1 MLPQPKALLMDLDG
15 VVCRGMTPL
24 PGACE
29 AIPTLRRLGIRFAF
43 VSNNAT
49 LTPEQNADNLRAMG
63 VPAAPED
70 FVTSPL
76 AVASYLR
83 SVAPANASV
92 CVIGEEGLIRALE
105 AAGFR
110 VDDADPAYVVVGL
123 DRQLTYQRLVAAC
136 RGVQRGAPLV
146 VANLDRALPVD
157 DGLWPGCGAIVAAI
171 TTATG
176 ATPIVVGKPEPLLL
190 QVALNRLGVAPE
202 SAAIVGDQIASD
214 IRAGKAAG
222 IFTILVEGD
231 LATPVDGIQPDMRV
245 RDLAHL
251 LALLEEGADDPT
263 RA

>member
-15 VVCRGMTPL
+15 VVYRGMTPL

-49 LTPEQNADNLRAMG
+49 LTPKQNADKLRAMG

-76 AVASYLR
+76 AAASYLR
-83 SVAPANASV
+83 SVASPNASV
-92 CVIGEEGLIRALE
+92 CVVGEEGLVRALE
-105 AAGFR
+105 SAGFR

-123 DRQLTYQRLVAAC
+123 DRQLTYQRLVAAY
-136 RGVQRGAPLV
+136 RGVQRGAPLI

-190 QVALNRLGVAPE
+190 RVALDRLGVAPAD
-202 SAAIVGDQIASD
+202 AAIVGDQVASD
-214 IRAGKAAG
+214 IARQGG
-222 IFTILVEGD
+222 RHVHHPG
-231 LATPVDGIQPDMRV
+231 
-245 RDLAHL
+245 
-251 LALLEEGADDPT
+251 
-263 RA
+263 